1 MKLNETLDR
10 KNKIDYNKDM
20 NLGNILETATL
31 ISAILSILLIL
42 LQQRGAS
49 LGAGFGSSGELYT
62 TRRGLD
68 KSLFNATIIFVL
80 IFVLSIL
87 GLLLI
92 PE

>member
-1 MKLNETLDR
+1 
-10 KNKIDYNKDM
+10 M
-20 NLGNILETATL
+20 NIGNILQISTLVSATF
-31 ISAILSILLIL
+31 SILLIL

-68 KSLFNATIIFVL
+68 KSLFNATLVFIVIF
-80 IFVLSIL
+80 ILSIF

-92 PE
+92 PS